1 MALKH
6 TFVSAI
12 ADGGDTTLVR
22 PSNWNADHSIDL
34 DGLVIPVDTVE
45 PLPSVQTTDT
55 IRLYDTGKHIVQK
68 PAFVTSTSSP
78 TALQNFIGGIRA
90 SFFTPSAGINAAGS
104 NGFTLTTVGTA
115 TARAYAPAGT
125 ATARMKR
132 IGYVSP
138 ATAGSLASIKHLAAL
153 CSTGDGTNTQTG
165 FLMVNR
171 FAVSDAAAVA
181 GARMAVGLTSSI
193 TAATN
198 VDPSTLTNSCV
209 MAQLSTNATQLYVCF
224 GGTVAQT
231 PIALGATN
239 FPAGNSGIPFE
250 FTCYSSPF
258 VVGVINWQARNLS
271 NGVTT
276 TGSTVSGAA
285 TSPAATVALSNAMWR
300 TNNATAL
307 AVGLDVGLIYLE
319 TPI

>member
-6 TFVSAI
+6 TFISAI

-22 PSNWNADHSIDL
+22 PSNWNEDHAIDS
-34 DGLVIPVDTVE
+34 DGLV
-45 PLPSVQTTDT
+45 LPSATAEPNPGVQVPSTV
-55 IRLYDTGKHIVQK
+55 RLYDTKKHIAQK

-78 TALQNFIGGIRA
+78 IALQNFMGGTRVC
-90 SFFTPSAGINAAGS
+90 SFTPSSGLTPVGQT
-104 NGFTLTTVGTA
+104 GFSATAVGTA

-125 ATARMKR
+125 ATAKMKR
-132 IGYVSP
+132 VGYVSA
-138 ATAGSLASIKHLAAL
+138 ATAGSLASSKHLAAL
-153 CSTGDGTNTQTG
+153 CSTGDGTDALTG
-165 FLMVNR
+165 FLIVNR
-171 FAVSDAAAVA
+171 FAASDAAVVA

-193 TAATN
+193 VAATN
-198 VDPSTLTNSCV
+198 VEPSTLTNCCV
-209 MAQLSTNATQLYVCF
+209 MAQLSTDATQLYVCF
-224 GGTVAQT
+224 GGTTAQT

-258 VVGVINWQARNLS
+258 EVGVIKWQARNLS
-271 NGVTT
+271 NGVVI

-285 TSPAATVALSNAMWR
+285 TSPAATVALSYAMWR